1 MSNPSINL
9 DQFCAAPNDP
19 RTHLNTPLSIDN
31 YTYASNGHLIIRI
44 DRRHDTPAPDN
55 LPKKVADLFR
65 SLPEQA
71 LQKCGTEIGTLRL
84 ADFEPEL
91 TDCNECEGTGLTHVC
106 PECQGDGEVFLQS
119 DFYDYEAECKSCEG
133 SGTIS
138 DNQIE
143 SLRSRNSRH
152 PGVNK
157 APNRCQ
163 SCAGSG
169 KQPNEEKHIVGD
181 TTLGTGYLLL
191 LKTLPNSTVFA
202 FGKNDFAL
210 IVFDGGI
217 GILMPRRD

>member
-1 MSNPSINL
+1 MIDLQP
-9 DQFCAAPNDP
+9 FCGKCDI
-19 RTHLNTPLSIDN
+19 RSYLNAPLSLDN
-31 YTYASNGHLIIRI
+31 YTYASNGHLLIRV
-44 DRRHDTPAPDN
+44 DRRSDTPAPDN
-55 LPKKVADLFR
+55 LPEKIADTFR
-65 SLPEQA
+65 ALPEQA
-71 LQKCGTEIGTLRL
+71 LQKRGTETGTLRL

-91 TDCNECEGTGLTHVC
+91 TDCNECEGTGLTYVC
-106 PECQGDGEVFLQS
+106 PECQGDGEVFTQG
-119 DFYDYEAECKSCEG
+119 DFYDYEAECKVCEG

-143 SLRSRNSRH
+143 SLRRRNSRH

-169 KQPNEEKHIVGD
+169 KQPKEDKHTVGD
-181 TTLGTGYLLL
+181 TTLGAAYLLL
-191 LKTLPNSTVFA
+191 FKTLPNATVYA

-210 IVFDGGI
+210 IVFDGGL